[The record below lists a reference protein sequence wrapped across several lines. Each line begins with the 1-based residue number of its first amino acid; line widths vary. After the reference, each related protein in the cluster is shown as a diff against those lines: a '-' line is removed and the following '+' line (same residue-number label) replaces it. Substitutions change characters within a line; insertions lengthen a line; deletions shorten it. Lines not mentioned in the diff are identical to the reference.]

1 MAEKKWDRDEIIAWC
16 KENNQVAWLKATA
29 SKMVEKPV
37 YPKVQHTTKKGKT
50 TWIQDKKQ
58 APTGTKQEPISF
70 VELRAEF
77 LKKFFPEEIKGKKKE
92 PSFYDIIA
100 AL

>member
-1 MAEKKWDRDEIIAWC
+1 
-16 KENNQVAWLKATA
+16 
-29 SKMVEKPV
+29 
-37 YPKVQHTTKKGKT
+37 VQHTTKKGKT

-58 APTGTKQEPISF
+58 APIGTEEQAISF

-77 LKKFFPEEIKGKKKE
+77 IKKFFPEEIKGKEKK
-92 PSFYDIIA
+92 PSFYDIID